1 MLQMVNLAYAPGF
14 CSIHDTFPSDLYY
27 IKHESTNSPCI
38 VFVLLPCAL
47 EFVIA
52 CFLVS
57 R

>member
-1 MLQMVNLAYAPGF
+1 MLQMVNLAYPPGF
-14 CSIHDTFPSDLYY
+14 CSIHDMFPSDLYY

-38 VFVLLPCAL
+38 VFVLLPCAP